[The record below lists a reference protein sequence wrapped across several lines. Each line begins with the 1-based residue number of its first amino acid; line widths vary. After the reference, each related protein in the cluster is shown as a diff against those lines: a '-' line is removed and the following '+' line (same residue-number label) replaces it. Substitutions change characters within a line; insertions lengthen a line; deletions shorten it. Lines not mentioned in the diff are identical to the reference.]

1 MFPYIRDAFKVCE
14 NETRYVLQRKN
25 VLNKESKELRNE
37 SKES

>member
-1 MFPYIRDAFKVCE
+1 MFPYVGDVFKVCE